1 MCFAGAEKMKGSR
14 DVSGFLEVEKSRKS
28 AGGGYEMRPGTRVAC
43 RVAVAALFLALLV
56 TATTFAAQAFQ
67 PRVRPCLR
75 CPFDWIGYR
84 GKCYSFSEA
93 EANWTSSRDNCSA
106 LGASLAMFDSTEDL
120 VRTELALGF
129 VGVLRA
135 QGSWG
140 GVQSA
145 RNKAADLF
153 AILRFLPLLLLGG
166 PGWRRWG
173 RTVAV
178 EGWLTRGSSNFSPEM
193 TRSEEPGPRFRA
205 EAEMLLLRNG
215 PGGSSAEGARATADA
230 QILRWRAVF
239 CRERLGGDSLK
250 PGDGSESLSLSS
262 FFRAS

>member
-120 VRTELALGF
+120 SF
-129 VGVLRA
+129 
-135 QGSWG
+135 
-140 GVQSA
+140 
-145 RNKAADLF
+145 
-153 AILRFLPLLLLGG
+153 
-166 PGWRRWG
+166 
-173 RTVAV
+173 
-178 EGWLTRGSSNFSPEM
+178 M
-193 TRSEEPGPRFRA
+193 TRYKGISEHWIGLSREDEQQPWQWINSSRLHPLFGVRGGGRCAYLDDDDGLSSSRCGAERNWVCNKPQLPGPRA
-205 EAEMLLLRNG
+205 RN
-215 PGGSSAEGARATADA
+215 AT
-230 QILRWRAVF
+230 
-239 CRERLGGDSLK
+239 
-250 PGDGSESLSLSS
+250 
-262 FFRAS
+262 RASRNLCVDS